1 VRNTVKTLLALAIA
15 IVVMLLVRAAVV
27 TICCVEGEALQ
38 PTFLAGD
45 RVVVNRWSYGL
56 RIGGNRFLHYNRLWR
71 RPVERGDIVALNDP
85 TDSTLSIDDRQ
96 LLFLRCK
103 HVPGDRVRV
112 GANMLIVPG
121 RASCADQDY
130 YVMEPLCSHPSPL
143 SSLLSPLSSKSS
155 PLSSKSSPLNSHLL
169 VPEDHIVGRVALII
183 FSHDPAQP
191 LWEGWRTNR
200 TFVCP

>member
-1 VRNTVKTLLALAIA
+1 MRNTVKTLLALAIA

-143 SSLLSPLSSKSS
+143 FSLLS

>member
-1 VRNTVKTLLALAIA
+1 MRNTVKTLLALAIA

-130 YVMEPLCSHPSPL
+130 YVMVPL
-143 SSLLSPLSSKSS
+143 SEKGSEKSIM
-155 PLSSKSSPLNSHLL
+155 
-169 VPEDHIVGRVALII
+169 VPEDHIIGRVALII
-183 FSHDPAQP
+183 FSHNPAQP

>member
-1 VRNTVKTLLALAIA
+1 MRNTVKTLLALAIA

-130 YVMEPLCSHPSPL
+130 YVMVPL
-143 SSLLSPLSSKSS
+143 SEKGLEKSIM
-155 PLSSKSSPLNSHLL
+155 
-169 VPEDHIVGRVALII
+169 VPEDHIIGRVALII
-183 FSHDPAQP
+183 FSHNPAQP